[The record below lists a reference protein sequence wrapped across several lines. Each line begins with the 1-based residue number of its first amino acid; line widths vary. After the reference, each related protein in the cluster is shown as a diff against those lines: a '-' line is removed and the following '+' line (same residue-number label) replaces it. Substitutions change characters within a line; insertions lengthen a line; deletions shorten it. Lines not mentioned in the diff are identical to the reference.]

1 VSDLL
6 YGEVE
11 EELRAGV
18 REVLKD
24 RADWQH
30 VLVWTE
36 RDESHDA
43 GLWTVLAK
51 ELGVAG
57 LPVPEELGGAGA
69 GWRET
74 AVVAEEL
81 GRAVAPVPFLGSAV
95 LGVAALL
102 ASDDRDLLA
111 SVAGGETVATLAVP
125 YGSPERPAK
134 DGKVS
139 GAADA
144 LAADVLLLP
153 REDGLYA
160 YDASDV
166 ARTAL
171 TTLDRTRPLAD
182 LDFTGAKGR
191 RIGGAE
197 AVEKALTVGAAIL
210 ASEQLGLAEQCLEI
224 TVDYAKNR
232 YQFARPIG
240 SYQAVKHRLADLWVA
255 VAQARAAARYAADCV
270 ATDDPDT
277 PVAVALAQS
286 HCSEV
291 AVRAAE
297 ECVQLHGGIGF
308 TWEHP
313 AHLYLKRAKSLSSA
327 FGGPHRHRAALG
339 RLIDLTL

>member
-11 EELRAGV
+11 DELRAGV
-18 REVLKD
+18 REVLED

-30 VLVWTE
+30 VLAWTE
-36 RDESHDA
+36 RGESHDA
-43 GLWTVLAK
+43 GLWTVLGK
-51 ELGVAG
+51 ELGVTG

-111 SVAGGETVATLAVP
+111 AVAGGETVAVLAVP
-125 YGSPERPAK
+125 YGSPERPAQ
-134 DGKVS
+134 DGKVT
-139 GAADA
+139 GAVDV

-153 REDGLYA
+153 QEDGLYA

-166 ARTAL
+166 ARTPL

-182 LDFTGAKGR
+182 LDFAGATGR
-191 RIGGAE
+191 RIGGTE
-197 AVEKALTVGAAIL
+197 AVERALTVGAAIL
-210 ASEQLGLAEQCLEI
+210 ASEQLGLADQCLET

-270 ATDDPDT
+270 AGDDPDT

-297 ECVQLHGGIGF
+297 ECVQIHGGIGF
-308 TWEHP
+308 TWEHDL
-313 AHLYLKRAKSLSSA
+313 HLYFKRAKSSEFT
-327 FGGPHRHRAALG
+327 FGDATNHREKVAQ
-339 RLIDLTL
+339 LINL

>member
-1 VSDLL
+1 MSDLL

-18 REVLKD
+18 REVLED
-24 RADWQH
+24 RADRQH
-30 VLVWTE
+30 VLAWTE
-36 RDESHDA
+36 RGESHDA
-43 GLWTVLAK
+43 GLWTVLGK

-81 GRAVAPVPFLGSAV
+81 GRAVAPVPFLGCAV

-111 SVAGGETVATLAVP
+111 AVAGGETVATLAVP
-125 YGSPERPAK
+125 YGAPERPVR
-134 DGKVS
+134 DGGVR
-139 GAADA
+139 GVADA
-144 LAADVLLLP
+144 LSADVLLLP

-166 ARTAL
+166 ARTPV
-171 TTLDRTRPLAD
+171 TTFDRTRPLAD
-182 LDFTGAKGR
+182 LDFGGAQGR
-191 RIGGAE
+191 RVGGPE
-197 AVEKALTVGAAIL
+197 AVGRALTVGAAIL
-210 ASEQLGLAEQCLEI
+210 ASEQLGVAEQCLES
-224 TVDYAKNR
+224 TVAYAKTR

-270 ATDDPDT
+270 ANDDPDT
-277 PVAVALAQS
+277 PVAVAIAQS

-297 ECVQLHGGIGF
+297 DCVQLHGGIGF

-313 AHLYLKRAKSLSSA
+313 AHLYLKRAKSLSLA
-327 FGGPHRHRAALG
+327 FGGAHHHRAALG
-339 RLIDLTL
+339 GLVGLTL